1 MLGGEMMTTIKEAR
15 EKYDKLK
22 KVLEEAQANY
32 DDETVKGLINVDLGL
47 LRFGRNLYESI
58 IECDERILDI
68 EERLNKLDGKE
79 GV

>member
-1 MLGGEMMTTIKEAR
+1 MMTTIKEAR